1 MITNIKHTLYRF
13 FTLVILIPFWVGTM
27 FYSCSQNDYMT
38 YDSSANG
45 IYFNHDT
52 LIYSFS
58 VLPVDSVT
66 HIINVPVKIMG
77 TVSDVDRTFNYT
89 IEQQMPNDSL
99 QKLIFVP
106 ENDDYEWAE
115 GGNQYSVPATVTIPA
130 GKTEGVIP
138 VTVYRSKLLGNYYDG
153 YKHYRILL
161 RLAPNENFR
170 PTLSEK
176 DQIRIVQFDNAI
188 EQPAWY
194 NAYGEKVW
202 YKPELGEW
210 HPYKLIKLV
219 EYFHDVQNILP
230 ESYTKMV
237 RLYGENLENVPYGD
251 FHVYRTIFRKYIYSR
266 MYEHFNDPAN
276 REMILS
282 LYPDFIFD
290 FPNPFAIQG
299 AE

>member
-1 MITNIKHTLYRF
+1 MKLKHILHTIAACGTLTCIF
-13 FTLVILIPFWVGTM
+13 GTA
-27 FYSCSQNDYMT
+27 SCSDNNYMT
-38 YDSSANG
+38 YDSNANG

-52 LIYSFS
+52 LIFSFS
-58 VLPVDSVT
+58 VLPIDSTT
-66 HIINVPVKIMG
+66 HTINIPVKVMG
-77 TVSDVDRTFNYT
+77 TLSDQPRTFAYT
-89 IEQQMPNDSL
+89 IEHQMPNDSL
-99 QKLIFVP
+99 QKLVFVP
-106 ENDDYEWAE
+106 ENKDFVWAE
-115 GGNQYSVPATVTIPA
+115 KDVQYTIPGEVTIPA
-130 GKTEGVIP
+130 GATEGVIP
-138 VTVYRSKLLGNYYDG
+138 VTIYRSKLLGSYYEG
-153 YKHYRILL
+153 YKHYRLVIH
-161 RLAPNENFR
+161 LAQNENFA

-176 DQIRIVQFDNAI
+176 DQMRIVQFDNAI

-219 EYFHDVQNILP
+219 EYFHDVKNVLP
-230 ESYTKMV
+230 ESYAKMAA
-237 RLYGENLENVPYGD
+237 LYGENLENVPYGD

-276 REMILS
+276 RDMILS

-290 FPNPFAIQG
+290 FPDPFAVQG